1 MSLINWHI
9 PTAAFKKRCT
19 KRDFFNLVI
28 DWACFS
34 LASFSLQRVWCRALI
49 SGSRTAPCVSGKNDR
64 MTVPF
69 TLTVSRFDQLLAY
82 LLDFGPY
89 SFVSLSQP
97 VRTAPCVS
105 GKNDR
110 MTVPF
115 TLTVSRFD
123 QLLAYLLDFG
133 PYSFVS
139 LSQPVRTAP
148 CVSGKND
155 RMTVPFTLTVSRFDQ
170 LLAYLLDFGPYSFVS
185 LSQPVR

>member
-139 LSQPVRTAP
+139 LSQPVR
-148 CVSGKND
+148 
-155 RMTVPFTLTVSRFDQ
+155 
-170 LLAYLLDFGPYSFVS
+170 
-185 LSQPVR
+185 